1 MLSVSI
7 ADRVR
12 FKGKKGDV
20 VTALPVTVEFAK
32 FVRGDKTSRLANI
45 DEWSKLNLGGFD
57 SEQIASPSDL
67 LHAVV
72 ALYDTCLPDLTAQ
85 VLYKTVCVE
94 GSKTLFLLRDTSEI
108 LKEWENQI
116 ISSPSSRSREDSL
129 GEINNNP
136 LTGNDNRK
144 SVNSIV
150 TTTQDH
156 DRSAAST
163 PKYHSGDDDYSSTT
177 ISPVQ
182 DEWRPWSSRNRR
194 SGEAT
199 PERNVFLNKN
209 IPITAPLSD
218 NGKTDGY
225 SHAESPFSDI
235 FSDSV
240 DSESESDLEE
250 RRENT
255 TVLCYLPPFDG
266 HYPPLPGVHDWDKP
280 ESLTAMQDEIEKC
293 DLEEKRENTTVLC
306 YLPPFDGHYPP
317 LPGVHDWDK
326 PESLTAMQDEIE
338 KWRQKSLESYQ
349 AQFTCLTRLQ
359 REVFRLHNLLRRQEA
374 TITFLKKE
382 NYILQARLS
391 RGEFFKTFTYI
402 FRRGPSICRDIRFSC
417 INDDFSRGLET
428 FLRSVASRRKESR
441 IAQETYCLLPSHVGI
456 EHKLIA
462 SATFHK
468 NYKIPGVKVVHLSLL
483 TVRKRYRKCG
493 IGKYFL
499 KRLKNPSQVG
509 PYDALVVHAKNSSQN
524 FFRKNGFTDDV
535 ILCSRFGDLEERR
548 ENTTVLC
555 YLPPFDGHYPPL
567 PGVHDWDKPESL
579 TAMQDEIEKWRQKS
593 LESYQAQFTCLT
605 RLQREVFRLHNL
617 LRRQEATITFL
628 KKENYI
634 LQARLSRVERKSAQ
648 TLIEALEKEAADFE
662 RLCTLKL
669 ENLETT

>member
-85 VLYKTVCVE
+85 VLYRTVCVE

-182 DEWRPWSSRNRR
+182 DEWRPWSSRR

-240 DSESESDLEE
+240 DSESESEMEE
-250 RRENT
+250 E
-255 TVLCYLPPFDG
+255 DD
-266 HYPPLPGVHDWDKP
+266 H
-280 ESLTAMQDEIEKC
+280 
-293 DLEEKRENTTVLC
+293 
-306 YLPPFDGHYPP
+306 
-317 LPGVHDWDK
+317 
-326 PESLTAMQDEIE
+326 
-338 KWRQKSLESYQ
+338 
-349 AQFTCLTRLQ
+349 
-359 REVFRLHNLLRRQEA
+359 
-374 TITFLKKE
+374 
-382 NYILQARLS
+382 
-391 RGEFFKTFTYI
+391 
-402 FRRGPSICRDIRFSC
+402 
-417 INDDFSRGLET
+417 DDFSRGLET